1 MKEVAMK
8 SDEKK
13 NKKEKATRTPKRGYI
28 TAEEL
33 VGKCE
38 KQYNERLIEMEV
50 LARFFSVGGP

>member
-1 MKEVAMK
+1 ME
-8 SDEKK
+8 SDEEKK
-13 NKKEKATRTPKRGYI
+13 KKGKATRTPKRGYI

-50 LARFFSVGGP
+50 VARFLSVGGL